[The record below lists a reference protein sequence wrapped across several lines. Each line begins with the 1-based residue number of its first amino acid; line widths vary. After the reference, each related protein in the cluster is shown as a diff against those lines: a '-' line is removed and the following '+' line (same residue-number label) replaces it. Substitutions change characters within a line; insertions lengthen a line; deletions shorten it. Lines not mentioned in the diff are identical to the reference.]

1 MLSAHL
7 PPASPPALTLE
18 GLCSPRAQG
27 FSSCTSWHPRS
38 LLRLE
43 FPREGWRESGGRL
56 PLQEHGGVGR
66 EPPRERLLERLR
78 PAPRPTVCWLC
89 LLASDLAAARA
100 SLRPLHIRGDDS
112 FCPVEPLAMPGK
124 QLEHTLAQGRAPLLA
139 EDHAAPHPCP
149 PGGTDWPRL
158 PTACP
163 LPCGARAAVGEAG
176 VRGCGRAAGCG
187 GASPSRRAALGGRRL
202 GALRPCPPLC
212 RRFSRRGR

>member
-7 PPASPPALTLE
+7 PPALTLE
-18 GLCSPRAQG
+18 GLFSPRAQG

-43 FPREGWRESGGRL
+43 FPREGVGESPAGGRRCRSTVASAETHL
-56 PLQEHGGVGR
+56 ESASWSVCVQPL
-66 EPPRERLLERLR
+66 
-78 PAPRPTVCWLC
+78 APRFAGYVSRQVTS
-89 LLASDLAAARA
+89 LLPVPQ
-100 SLRPLHIRGDDS
+100 LRPLHIRGDDR
-112 FCPVEPLAMPGK
+112 FCPVEYLAMPGK
-124 QLEHTLAQGRAPLLA
+124 QLEHTLAQGRAPLFA
-139 EDHAAPHPCP
+139 EDHAAPHLCP

-158 PTACP
+158 PTACS

-202 GALRPCPPLC
+202 GALRPRPPLGP
-212 RRFSRRGR
+212 RFSRRGR